1 MRLTERDKLLN
12 TAFVVWEVFGYS
24 IRQGELL
31 ILQIKPQREIPE
43 ALDLSIV

>member
-1 MRLTERDKLLN
+1 MPLIERDKLLN

-31 ILQIKPQREIPE
+31 IQQFKPQREIPE

>member
-1 MRLTERDKLLN
+1 MRLIERDNLLS
-12 TAFVVWEVFGYS
+12 TAFVVGEVFGYS

-31 ILQIKPQREIPE
+31 ILQLKPQRENPE